1 MFHYRTIFS
10 FYYLK
15 FILYSRANNSRSHLK
30 GPEKTSRISG
40 RISWGFLRCKWQ
52 TDRLH
57 LMWETLGMMPNPGT
71 AASKVRLMSVG
82 FPFSLSLF
90 SPFSFFLPLPF
101 WDLSLASFIL
111 RFFFF
116 FFQRWLKKELL
127 ANPCLS

>member
-1 MFHYRTIFS
+1 MFHYRMIVS

-15 FILYSRANNSRSHLK
+15 FILYSHANNSRSYLK
-30 GPEKTSRISG
+30 SPKKTSRISG
-40 RISWGFLRCKWQ
+40 RISWDFFRCQWQ
-52 TDRLH
+52 TDHLH

-71 AASKVRLMSVG
+71 PASKVRLMSVG
-82 FPFSLSLF
+82 FPFSLSLS
-90 SPFSFFLPLPF
+90 SPFCFFLPLPF

-116 FFQRWLKKELL
+116 FSQQCLKKELL

>member
-1 MFHYRTIFS
+1 MFHYRMIVS

-15 FILYSRANNSRSHLK
+15 FILYSHANNSRSYLK

-40 RISWGFLRCKWQ
+40 RISWDFFRCQWQ
-52 TDRLH
+52 TDHLH

-71 AASKVRLMSVG
+71 PAQRCAWCQWD
-82 FPFSLSLF
+82 SLSLSLSLS

-116 FFQRWLKKELL
+116 FFVPAMAKEG
-127 ANPCLS
+127 AIG